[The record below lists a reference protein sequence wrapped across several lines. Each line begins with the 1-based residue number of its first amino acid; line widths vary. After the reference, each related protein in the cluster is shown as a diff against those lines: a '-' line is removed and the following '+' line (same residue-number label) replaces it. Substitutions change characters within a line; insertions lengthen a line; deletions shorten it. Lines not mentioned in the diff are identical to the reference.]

1 MGPVLGAILGGAGI
15 LGKLLGGGGEGAAK
29 ERMAQNTFT
38 QGENNRMAALYG
50 TQQNALAN
58 LLGLQE
64 RATMDRAKM
73 GVEAPSARM
82 KQALLASLLQN
93 ARPASFSG
101 LPKGVTV
108 PQMSGG
114 LNPALINAAARS
126 GAGELQ
132 RQALLALLTKSD
144 VPQATDYGKTGMLPL
159 PQFQGYKGA
168 GKGESFMS
176 GAGLIGGLLGGLGGL
191 RRGNAGPPPPMG
203 AG

>member
-1 MGPVLGAILGGAGI
+1 MLGAILGGAGI

-29 ERMAQNTFT
+29 ERLAQNQFL
-38 QGENNRMAALYG
+38 QNENNRTAALYG

-82 KQALLASLLQN
+82 KQALLASLLQS

-114 LNPALINAAARS
+114 LNPALINSAARS

-144 VPQATDYGKTGMLPL
+144 VPQATNYGKTGMLPL

-176 GAGLIGGLLGGLGGL
+176 GAGLIGGLLGGIGGL
-191 RRGNAGPPPPMG
+191 LPKRRAAEPPPPMG